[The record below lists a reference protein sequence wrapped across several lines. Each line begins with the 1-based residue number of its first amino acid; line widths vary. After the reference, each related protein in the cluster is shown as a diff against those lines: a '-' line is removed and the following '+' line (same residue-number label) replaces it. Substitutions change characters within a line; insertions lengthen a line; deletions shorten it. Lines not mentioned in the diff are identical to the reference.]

1 MSQRMKNMQRVPL
14 SSCLVYQM
22 LGAASALP
30 SGEREEE
37 EEQLLTCWARAYP
50 RIIVRHV
57 SPLSQTEARREMKPI
72 HLHLEPFYT
81 CLELN
86 DITIKLQEQTD
97 EDTWKILY
105 NQMSYQVL
113 TTELFKQLESVTED
127 KLPLYN
133 HYTRAYIGM
142 ETFTQ
147 NTSWLCLHKFEAFC
161 HIINFQNEQ
170 NFRVFP
176 TICLRFI

>member
-1 MSQRMKNMQRVPL
+1 
-14 SSCLVYQM
+14 
-22 LGAASALP
+22 
-30 SGEREEE
+30 
-37 EEQLLTCWARAYP
+37 
-50 RIIVRHV
+50 
-57 SPLSQTEARREMKPI
+57 MKPF

-133 HYTRAYIGM
+133 HYTGAYIGM

-147 NTSWLCLHKFEAFC
+147 NTS
-161 HIINFQNEQ
+161 
-170 NFRVFP
+170 
-176 TICLRFI
+176 